1 MKTYIRKI
9 GKVKKLSINVTLF
22 LLILSHQIFPMFHSF
37 LNYSSTPMSDRYS
50 QLVQNAEEL
59 RINGEFEK
67 AIEVFDKS
75 LELAKEIPDKE
86 KECEALIKLGL
97 MYWNIGKIK
106 ISSQH
111 YRNALSIAKSHNLKH
126 QEEYIQKSLKIYSLY
141 NLGKKYRS
149 SNDTQKSIDSFQKAI
164 DLARSIQSKEHEV
177 KCLRQLSITYWPD
190 INIHEYFSL
199 NEKALE
205 IARILNHKIEEGRCL
220 KNIGVF
226 Y

>member
-67 AIEVFDKS
+67 AIEVFDIS

-106 ISSQH
+106 IS
-111 YRNALSIAKSHNLKH
+111 
-126 QEEYIQKSLKIYSLY
+126 
-141 NLGKKYRS
+141 
-149 SNDTQKSIDSFQKAI
+149 
-164 DLARSIQSKEHEV
+164 
-177 KCLRQLSITYWPD
+177 
-190 INIHEYFSL
+190 
-199 NEKALE
+199 
-205 IARILNHKIEEGRCL
+205 
-220 KNIGVF
+220 
-226 Y
+226 